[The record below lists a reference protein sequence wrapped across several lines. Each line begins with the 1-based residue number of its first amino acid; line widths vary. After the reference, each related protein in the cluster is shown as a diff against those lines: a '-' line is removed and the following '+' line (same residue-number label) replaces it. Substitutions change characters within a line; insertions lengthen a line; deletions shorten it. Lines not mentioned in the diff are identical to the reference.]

1 MAKKSRR
8 TPKSAATAAINGNPA
23 SGDPSAKPTAL
34 AGLDAA
40 DQTAEW
46 RRFGRSNP
54 PKRAGLVATWTEIH
68 GGAPPKGIS
77 TRLLALA
84 AEYNAQARQ
93 HGGLKASTRR
103 ALYSL
108 ATDRDEPE
116 TRTRRPPPASK
127 ATPGARL
134 VREWHGQ
141 AHVVDVLDNAVL
153 YRGRSYR
160 SLSEVA
166 RIITGARWSGPRFF
180 GL

>member
-1 MAKKSRR
+1 MSSDIPVTGGR
-8 TPKSAATAAINGNPA
+8 PHPA
-23 SGDPSAKPTAL
+23 SGDLSAKLTTF

-40 DQTAEW
+40 SLGAEW
-46 RRFGRSNP
+46 RRLYRSHP
-54 PKRAGLVATWTEIH
+54 PKRAGLVAAWTETH

-84 AEYNAQARQ
+84 AAYNAQARQ

-108 ATDRDEPE
+108 ATDRDKPE

>member
-1 MAKKSRR
+1 MS
-8 TPKSAATAAINGNPA
+8 SAIPVIGGRSHPV
-23 SGDPSAKPTAL
+23 SGDPLAKPTAI

-46 RRFGRSNP
+46 RRFDRSNP
-54 PKRAGLVATWTEIH
+54 ATRAGLVAAWTETH

-77 TRLLALA
+77 TRLLTLA

-103 ALYSL
+103 ALRSL
-108 ATDRDEPE
+108 ATDRDDPE
-116 TRTRRPPPASK
+116 TPTRRPSPATK

-134 VREWHGQ
+134 VREWRGQ

-153 YRGRSYR
+153 YRGRTYR

>member
-1 MAKKSRR
+1 MS
-8 TPKSAATAAINGNPA
+8 SAIPVTGGRSHPA

-40 DQTAEW
+40 DRTAEW
-46 RRFGRSNP
+46 RRLYRSHP
-54 PKRAGLVATWTEIH
+54 PNRAGLVAAWTETH

-93 HGGLKASTRR
+93 YGGLMASTRR
-103 ALYSL
+103 ALHSL
-108 ATDRDEPE
+108 ATDCDGPE
-116 TRTRRPPPASK
+116 TQIRRPSPASK
-127 ATPGARL
+127 APPGARL

-141 AHVVDVLDNAVL
+141 VHVVDVLDDAVL
-153 YRGRSYR
+153 YCGQSYR

-180 GL
+180 GI

>member
-1 MAKKSRR
+1 MSSDIPVAGGRSH
-8 TPKSAATAAINGNPA
+8 PA
-23 SGDPSAKPTAL
+23 SGDLSAKLTTF
-34 AGLDAA
+34 AGPDAA
-40 DQTAEW
+40 SLRAE
-46 RRFGRSNP
+46 RRRLYRSHP
-54 PKRAGLVATWTEIH
+54 PKRAGLVAAWTETH

-93 HGGLKASTRR
+93 HGGLKASTCR